1 MEGDTQKIEIR
12 NKNNKNN
19 KNNKINKS
27 MKGIIVCVI
36 VIFIFLALI
45 IAAKFIKDN
54 NGISYLDKFKS
65 LFIIQDNPDLETE
78 KTDITYSLN
87 DYLAIE
93 EKIGRD
99 ENFKYEQI
107 VFTKELPED
116 LYKEFIEIQEEFMD
130 SEVEQYYVRR
140 ELITSAEIY
149 NNILYILSVQTSY
162 TQDMPVVDSFY
173 TLTINLENKKALS
186 NNDVIAIFEYNLE
199 GVFYK
204 VLEDLIENTNADHY
218 YLSDEVTT
226 VTKEEFRKN
235 IPVYA
240 QTLSKE
246 EIVLAKLYIQ
256 KEKLYVG
263 YIESS
268 ILSFLDL
275 TYDRFIINETV
286 NSFELVIIN
295 NTEESIPY

>member
-1 MEGDTQKIEIR
+1 MEEDTQKVETR

-19 KNNKINKS
+19 GTNKS
-27 MKGIIVCVI
+27 KKGIIICVI
-36 VIFIFLALI
+36 VIFLILVLI
-45 IAAKFIKDN
+45 IAAKFIKDSN
-54 NGISYLDKFKS
+54 DISYLDKFKN
-65 LFIIQDNPDLETE
+65 LFIIQDNPDLETG

-87 DYLAIE
+87 DYLVIE

-116 LYKEFIEIQEEFMD
+116 LYKEFIEVQEEFMD
-130 SEVEQYYVRR
+130 TETEQYYVRR

-218 YLSDEVTT
+218 YLSDEVTI

-246 EIVLAKLYIQ
+246 EIVLAKLYMQ

-286 NSFELVIIN
+286 NSFELEIIN

>member
-1 MEGDTQKIEIR
+1 MEEDTQKVETR

-19 KNNKINKS
+19 GTNKS
-27 MKGIIVCVI
+27 KKGIIICVI
-36 VIFIFLALI
+36 VIFLILVLI
-45 IAAKFIKDN
+45 IAAKFIKDSN
-54 NGISYLDKFKS
+54 DISYLDKFKN
-65 LFIIQDNPDLETE
+65 LFIIQDNPDLETG

-87 DYLAIE
+87 DYLVIE

-116 LYKEFIEIQEEFMD
+116 LYKEFIEVQEEFMD
-130 SEVEQYYVRR
+130 TETEQYYVRR
-140 ELITSAEIY
+140 ELITSAEIH

-173 TLTINLENKKALS
+173 TLSINLENKKALS

-218 YLSDEVTT
+218 YLSDEVTI

-246 EIVLAKLYIQ
+246 EIVLAKLYMQ

-286 NSFELVIIN
+286 NSFELEIIN

>member
-1 MEGDTQKIEIR
+1 MEEDTQKVETR

-19 KNNKINKS
+19 GTNKS
-27 MKGIIVCVI
+27 KKGIIICVI